1 MFVSTPV
8 KCFDTCNC
16 LLRRQVKNNQ
26 LSMNEAELIFREWQ
40 MRYSDGKSPSFK
52 QKQV

>member
-1 MFVSTPV
+1 MFSLWR
-8 KCFDTCNC
+8 TCEM
-16 LLRRQVKNNQ
+16 LSFPWQQVKNNQ
-26 LSMNEAELIFREWQ
+26 LSMTEAEYMFREWQ